1 VSGPRV
7 TTLDT
12 NYERA
17 AESDTP
23 SPIAEQHVKNVSS
36 FKEMSA
42 IEDSMGGLEGV
53 FNAEELGAVSVNR
66 IKYFLCAQAEI
77 LKVKP
82 TSKVDSKLHELRTV
96 IHLAVNNCHTYTH
109 THTHTQVGVHM
120 NITGSILH
128 YVKISLP

>member
-1 VSGPRV
+1 MSGPRV

-12 NYERA
+12 NYERG

-36 FKEMSA
+36 FKEMTA

-53 FNAEELGAVSVNR
+53 FTAEDLGAVSVNR
-66 IKYFLCAQAEI
+66 INYFLCAQAEI

-82 TSKVDSKLHELRTV
+82 ASKVDSKLHELRTN
-96 IHLAVNNCHTYTH
+96 HLAVNNCHTYIH
-109 THTHTQVGVHM
+109 TARGG
-120 NITGSILH
+120 GSHEHNWKYFALC
-128 YVKISLP
+128 